1 MLLRR
6 ILTGRN
12 HTASISTWGTSG
24 PGKPNGC
31 AASLRRDGSEALGS
45 VSRYPAE
52 QPDFLSGLPRFR
64 HVAIGLGVLNR
75 VHSACMAKHVPVR
88 EFRSRLSE
96 LLNDVADRRDHI
108 LVTRNGKPAAA
119 LVPIDEYQA
128 LEETAE
134 ILSDPD
140 AIAAIEAGLVDVS
153 RGDTVTLDALRAE
166 LAERR
171 RAL

>member
-1 MLLRR
+1 MP
-6 ILTGRN
+6 
-12 HTASISTWGTSG
+12 ASYPMAACEDRVTLELDAQLVEHARVQRSG
-24 PGKPNGC
+24 WT
-31 AASLRRDGSEALGS
+31 
-45 VSRYPAE
+45 
-52 QPDFLSGLPRFR
+52 FSGLPRFR
-64 HVAIGLGVLNR
+64 HFRSRPEVYSIAYSR
-75 VHSACMAKHVPVR
+75 RMAKHVPVR

-96 LLNDVADRRDHI
+96 LLNDVVDRRDHI

-140 AIAAIEAGLVDVS
+140 AIAAIEAGLADLN
-153 RGDTVTLDALRAE
+153 RGDTLTLDALRAE

>member
-1 MLLRR
+1 
-6 ILTGRN
+6 
-12 HTASISTWGTSG
+12 
-24 PGKPNGC
+24 
-31 AASLRRDGSEALGS
+31 
-45 VSRYPAE
+45 
-52 QPDFLSGLPRFR
+52 
-64 HVAIGLGVLNR
+64 
-75 VHSACMAKHVPVR
+75 MAKHVPVR